1 MVPVRISNAES
12 NSSCIVYGLL
22 DSGADRDVI
31 SEKLVKRLGLPT
43 RNTILKVVT
52 VGNEITSER
61 ELADFTIESID
72 SDYGAEIEDALV
84 GDILTS
90 ENDIPPYQRDLSNFH
105 HLKDIKFPRISAE
118 IAIIIGAA
126 HTSAWTPTEVRR
138 GKKDEIIA
146 CNSAFGWYISGRMGK
161 GQSDAITL
169 NAIATDN
176 IVLKEELD

>member
-90 ENDIPPYQRDLSNFH
+90 ENDIPPYQH
-105 HLKDIKFPRISAE
+105 
-118 IAIIIGAA
+118 
-126 HTSAWTPTEVRR
+126 
-138 GKKDEIIA
+138 
-146 CNSAFGWYISGRMGK
+146 
-161 GQSDAITL
+161 
-169 NAIATDN
+169 
-176 IVLKEELD
+176 